1 MDKLHELLNEFH
13 LEKWERI
20 TIAWPEAE
28 ISEKEINA
36 LEATLI
42 SKKYWFIKWLVENE
56 KIDYKKLIDDSN
68 FCGIK
73 SLYWW
78 VVSCLL
84 MLLSIKDEPLE
95 FLASILK

>member
-20 TIAWPEAE
+20 TIAWPEAD

-42 SKKYWFIKWLVENE
+42 SKKYWFIRWLIVND
-56 KIDYKKLIDDSN
+56 KIDTDEFSTIDGFDD
-68 FCGIK
+68 
-73 SLYWW
+73 YE
-78 VVSCLL
+78 CLL
-84 MLLSIKDEPLE
+84 MWLAIDDNPIE